1 MPLPTWSC
9 VCRWSSVKG
18 EGDIFSFDLL
28 DGSGGEIRV
37 TAFNEVAHEL
47 FPLIEMGSIYTVSR
61 ANLKNKNTV
70 RHYIASTAKAST
82 CCSILTTQAL
92 LLFVQLLCWAGLQC
106 NQPPIRDRAE
116 SRFRCRALRRHSQP
130 EQHTSDANQ
139 RKAPCSILVSC
150 QYASHS
156 NCACAWAHSAQF
168 HPIAGLSEVTPGTM
182 VNILGVVEEVAPW
195 QVRECLPFARCAV
208 ACNTQCFKPCNVLRC
223 SPAAGHHQA

>member
-70 RHYIASTAKAST
+70 RHYVASTAKAST
-82 CCSILTTQAL
+82 RSSNADHAGALAVCATVVLGRPSMQPTT
-92 LLFVQLLCWAGLQC
+92 
-106 NQPPIRDRAE
+106 
-116 SRFRCRALRRHSQP
+116 
-130 EQHTSDANQ
+130 HT
-139 RKAPCSILVSC
+139 RSC
-150 QYASHS
+150 
-156 NCACAWAHSAQF
+156 
-168 HPIAGLSEVTPGTM
+168 
-182 VNILGVVEEVAPW
+182 
-195 QVRECLPFARCAV
+195 
-208 ACNTQCFKPCNVLRC
+208 
-223 SPAAGHHQA
+223 